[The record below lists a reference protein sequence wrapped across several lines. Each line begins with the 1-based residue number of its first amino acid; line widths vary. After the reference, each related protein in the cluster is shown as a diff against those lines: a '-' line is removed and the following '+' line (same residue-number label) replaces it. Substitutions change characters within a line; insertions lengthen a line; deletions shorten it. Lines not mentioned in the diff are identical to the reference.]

1 MTGQLQTVITL
12 RQCLDERPSVLAFCF
27 VWYGS
32 YSLLHVQDE
41 GLENAGATC
50 AAVKRTLFML
60 GFFDR
65 CR

>member
-1 MTGQLQTVITL
+1 MTGQLQTVITW

-27 VWYGS
+27 VLYGS
-32 YSLLHVQDE
+32 CSLPYAQDE

-65 CR
+65 CQ